1 MKIVTWNC
9 QGSFR
14 TKAEHMARLK
24 PDIAI
29 IQECEALDRLTKLGT
44 VWQPAQS
51 WWHGDL
57 RYKGVGIFAF
67 NRTTFIVREPLSTA
81 VRYCLPI
88 HVQGAMTFNV
98 LAIWAMAT
106 KQKETSYIG
115 QVYQGVQLY
124 EGFLTER
131 EAVVVGDLNSNTQ
144 WDAERRIGNHSAV
157 VRFLDERGLVSAYHS
172 HYNEVQGAETQPTF
186 YLQRNQSKPYHIDYC
201 FVPQSWTDR
210 LHHVTVGRYSE
221 WHHLSDHCPLIV
233 EVAE

>member
-14 TKAEHMARLK
+14 TKAAYIGRLQ
-24 PDIAI
+24 PDLAI
-29 IQECEALDRLTKLGT
+29 IQECEALDRLPQPGAD
-44 VWQPAQS
+44 WQPAQS

-67 NRTTFIVREPLSTA
+67 NRTSFTVRELLSPA

-88 HVQGAMTFNV
+88 HVQGTLCFNM

-106 KQKETSYIG
+106 KQKETSYVG
-115 QVYQGVQLY
+115 QVYQGVQIY

-144 WDAERRIGNHSAV
+144 WDAERPRGNHSAV
-157 VRFLDERGLVSAYHS
+157 VRFLGERGLVSAYHS
-172 HYNEVQGAETQPTF
+172 HYSEVQGAETQPTF

-201 FVPQSWTDR
+201 FVPQTWAAR
-210 LHHVTVGRYSE
+210 MQYVTVGRYAE
-221 WHHLSDHCPLIV
+221 WCHVSDHCPLVVDI
-233 EVAE
+233 AE